1 MEAQVFGP
9 GLFLKKTEY
18 PLNKLTGSGSVVN
31 YTYGDSEWKDLL
43 TSYNGKSISYDD
55 IGNPWRYY
63 SGHMLEWT
71 GRELD
76 RIQDKYGQYTI
87 YKYDADGIRTEKEIY
102 GKETHKYLLEGNRII
117 REEILD
123 KNGVRK
129 HLLWY
134 NYDSN
139 GQLTGVEYDGVKYL
153 YKVNQ
158 MGDVLGLY
166 DGTGKLVVKYRYDAW
181 GKVKEIEN
189 NNGQTITNAESI
201 GMRNPFRYRS
211 YYYDTDTGWYYLNAR
226 YYDPETGRFLNA
238 DGYASTGQ
246 GIVGHN
252 MFAYCNN
259 NPVMNV
265 DYTGGCPVGFVG
277 PCPGPGRCKSWSGFF
292 GAGYTSNIRKNQ
304 EESLTPEILP
314 IKVKQGRTQNTV
326 ISSKG
331 DSSRPVSVRATH
343 ISNKP
348 ERSSVGII
356 INISK
361 FSLDV
366 SLGLDDIG
374 MTGAWTDGD
383 ISNSFG
389 ISASLLDFGVKG
401 EYATTVSKWDVI
413 SETNYTNVTVD
424 GWLIVTAA
432 ALLSTGQYYPA
443 PQVTY
448 N

>member
-18 PLNKLTGSGSVVN
+18 PLNNLTGSGSVVN

-63 SGHMLEWT
+63 SGHMMEWT

-123 KNGVRK
+123 SNGNRKHVLWYSYDGNGV
-129 HLLWY
+129 
-134 NYDSN
+134 
-139 GQLTGVEYDGVKYL
+139 LTGVEYDGVKYL

-181 GKVKEIEN
+181 GKVKE
-189 NNGQTITNAESI
+189 QTDGSGKAITNAESI

-246 GIVGHN
+246 GIVGNN

-259 NPVMNV
+259 NPVMNA
-265 DYTGGCPVGFVG
+265 DYTGNMPCSANCLFPDQQSHSIDICRAAAAGVALGGIKVSLSGGWEVRIDKPKDSTKTQRHIHVEKKGAKYAQNDDGSPHDGSKGSPPSSVKKQLKKKFNWDWDKKEDSYKYSFNPLIMHIEGCNAEEGE
-277 PCPGPGRCKSWSGFF
+277 CEC
-292 GAGYTSNIRKNQ
+292 GAGY
-304 EESLTPEILP
+304 PILWD
-314 IKVKQGRTQNTV
+314 QSFFTGL
-326 ISSKG
+326 
-331 DSSRPVSVRATH
+331 PVA
-343 ISNKP
+343 
-348 ERSSVGII
+348 
-356 INISK
+356 
-361 FSLDV
+361 
-366 SLGLDDIG
+366 
-374 MTGAWTDGD
+374 
-383 ISNSFG
+383 
-389 ISASLLDFGVKG
+389 
-401 EYATTVSKWDVI
+401 
-413 SETNYTNVTVD
+413 
-424 GWLIVTAA
+424 
-432 ALLSTGQYYPA
+432 PA
-443 PQVTY
+443 PAPTPMPTGPLVPAW
-448 N
+448 